1 MEGKFWRSSR
11 QNPPGVDATD
21 SGLSHPG
28 KSIWRPEHRDE
39 GPVTSGHG
47 IFGATTSLSQRGA
60 QPLQVG
66 DAVGQRVEGKTH
78 EVILT
83 DGGYDYLGKR
93 YKSLSP

>member
-66 DAVGQRVEGKTH
+66 DAVGQRVEGKNTRGHTH
-78 EVILT
+78 GRRL
-83 DGGYDYLGKR
+83 R
-93 YKSLSP
+93 LSWQKVQEPVA